1 MAWHEGPVT
10 FIEELHGAGEN
21 WFYSESPVKKLR
33 YSTNYFNMSIF
44 CHFALPQK
52 KKGVESWPSPKLF
65 WI

>member
-52 KKGVESWPSPKLF
+52 KKKS
-65 WI
+65 